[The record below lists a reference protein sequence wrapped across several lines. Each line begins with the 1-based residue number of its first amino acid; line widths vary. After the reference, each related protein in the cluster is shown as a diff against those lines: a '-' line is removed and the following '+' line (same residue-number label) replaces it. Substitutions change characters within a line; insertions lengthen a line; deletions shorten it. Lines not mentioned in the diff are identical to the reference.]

1 MRKYTAIIL
10 KRVIFHFFHYDLSKF
25 ILFLPAD
32 RKGCSNDAGP
42 RTGRTI
48 DWFRYALSGPF
59 GGISG
64 RFFITFSL
72 GYTLLLRWVPVT
84 LTPLKAIR
92 LAEHLPEEG
101 LRVRSNWV
109 PLRKVAMPMVRAVI
123 ATEDNHFLS
132 HRGFDWDA
140 IDRALDENREGK
152 RLRGGSTISQQ
163 TAKNVFCLP
172 ARTWLRKGVEA
183 WFTVL
188 IETFWSKRRIME
200 VYLNVIE
207 TGRNMYGVEAPA
219 RGVYGKTAAELNA
232 YEASMIATVLPNP
245 APPRHGRS
253 VGLHGAPGCP
263 GPLADGQ
270 ARSDR
275 IRPSRRWER

>member
-1 MRKYTAIIL
+1 MICQNLYY
-10 KRVIFHFFHYDLSKF
+10 FC
-25 ILFLPAD
+25 P
-32 RKGCSNDAGP
+32 P
-42 RTGRTI
+42 TGRGAAMMPALVREGRLTG
-48 DWFRYALSGPF
+48 FAMRYL
-59 GGISG
+59 G
-64 RFFITFSL
+64 RLVAYLAVFFITFSL

-183 WFTVL
+183 WFTVR
-188 IETFWSKRRIME
+188 SRGSGPRRVRQDCRRAE
-200 VYLNVIE
+200 RL
-207 TGRNMYGVEAPA
+207 
-219 RGVYGKTAAELNA
+219 RGLDDSDRTAQ
-232 YEASMIATVLPNP
+232 S

>member
-1 MRKYTAIIL
+1 MMPALVREGRLTGFAMRYL
-10 KRVIFHFFHYDLSKF
+10 
-25 ILFLPAD
+25 
-32 RKGCSNDAGP
+32 
-42 RTGRTI
+42 GRLVA
-48 DWFRYALSGPF
+48 YLAV
-59 GGISG
+59 
-64 RFFITFSL
+64 FFITFSL

-200 VYLNVIE
+200 VYLNVVE

-219 RGVYGKTAAELNA
+219 RDVYGKTAAELNA
-232 YEASMIATVLPNP
+232 HEASMIATVLPNP
-245 APPRHGRS
+245 LRRDMAAPSGYMVRRAAQVRS
-253 VGLHGAPGCP
+253 LMGKL
-263 GPLADGQ
+263 GPIEF
-270 ARSDR
+270 DR
-275 IRPSRRWER
+275 PEGGKDKD

>member
-1 MRKYTAIIL
+1 MMPALVREGRLTGFAMRYL
-10 KRVIFHFFHYDLSKF
+10 
-25 ILFLPAD
+25 
-32 RKGCSNDAGP
+32 
-42 RTGRTI
+42 GR
-48 DWFRYALSGPF
+48 L
-59 GGISG
+59 
-64 RFFITFSL
+64 
-72 GYTLLLRWVPVT
+72 V
-84 LTPLKAIR
+84 
-92 LAEHLPEEG
+92 EHLPEEG

-207 TGRNMYGVEAPA
+207 TGRNMYG
-219 RGVYGKTAAELNA
+219 KTAAELNA

-245 APPRHGRS
+245 LRRDMAAPSGYMVRRAAQVRS
-253 VGLHGAPGCP
+253 LMGKL
-263 GPLADGQ
+263 GPIEF
-270 ARSDR
+270 DR
-275 IRPSRRWER
+275 PEGGKDKD

>member
-1 MRKYTAIIL
+1 MMPALVREGRLTGFAMRYL
-10 KRVIFHFFHYDLSKF
+10 
-25 ILFLPAD
+25 
-32 RKGCSNDAGP
+32 
-42 RTGRTI
+42 GRLVA
-48 DWFRYALSGPF
+48 YLAV
-59 GGISG
+59 
-64 RFFITFSL
+64 FFITFSL

-219 RGVYGKTAAELNA
+219 RRRAERLRGLDDSDRTAQ
-232 YEASMIATVLPNP
+232 S

-275 IRPSRRWER
+275 IRPSRRWKR

>member
-1 MRKYTAIIL
+1 MICQNLYY
-10 KRVIFHFFHYDLSKF
+10 FC
-25 ILFLPAD
+25 P
-32 RKGCSNDAGP
+32 P
-42 RTGRTI
+42 TGRGAAMMPALVREGRI

-64 RFFITFSL
+64 RFFHHVLARLHAVVAVGSGDAHAAQGDPSGGASARGGASGALEL
-72 GYTLLLRWVPVT
+72 GSAAEGGHADGARRDRHRGQPF
-84 LTPLKAIR
+84 PLAPGIR
-92 LAEHLPEEG
+92 LG
-101 LRVRSNWV
+101 R
-109 PLRKVAMPMVRAVI
+109 
-123 ATEDNHFLS
+123 
-132 HRGFDWDA
+132 
-140 IDRALDENREGK
+140 DRPALDENREGK

-219 RGVYGKTAAELNA
+219 ATCTAR
-232 YEASMIATVLPNP
+232 LP
-245 APPRHGRS
+245 
-253 VGLHGAPGCP
+253 
-263 GPLADGQ
+263 
-270 ARSDR
+270 
-275 IRPSRRWER
+275 PS

>member
-1 MRKYTAIIL
+1 MMPALVREGRLTGFAMRYL
-10 KRVIFHFFHYDLSKF
+10 
-25 ILFLPAD
+25 
-32 RKGCSNDAGP
+32 
-42 RTGRTI
+42 GRLVA
-48 DWFRYALSGPF
+48 YLAV
-59 GGISG
+59 
-64 RFFITFSL
+64 FFITFSL

-140 IDRALDENREGK
+140 IE
-152 RLRGGSTISQQ
+152 RGGSTISQQ

-245 APPRHGRS
+245 LRRDMAAPSGYMVRRAAQVRS
-253 VGLHGAPGCP
+253 LMGKL
-263 GPLADGQ
+263 GPIEF
-270 ARSDR
+270 DR
-275 IRPSRRWER
+275 PEGGKDKD

>member
-1 MRKYTAIIL
+1 MMPALVREGRLTGFAMRYL
-10 KRVIFHFFHYDLSKF
+10 
-25 ILFLPAD
+25 
-32 RKGCSNDAGP
+32 
-42 RTGRTI
+42 GRLVA
-48 DWFRYALSGPF
+48 YLAV
-59 GGISG
+59 
-64 RFFITFSL
+64 FFITFSL

-123 ATEDNHFLS
+123 ATE
-132 HRGFDWDA
+132 DA

-245 APPRHGRS
+245 LRRDMAAPSGYMVRRAAQVRS
-253 VGLHGAPGCP
+253 LMGKL
-263 GPLADGQ
+263 GPIEF
-270 ARSDR
+270 DR
-275 IRPSRRWER
+275 PEGGKDKD

>member
-1 MRKYTAIIL
+1 MICQNLYY
-10 KRVIFHFFHYDLSKF
+10 FC
-25 ILFLPAD
+25 P
-32 RKGCSNDAGP
+32 P
-42 RTGRTI
+42 TGRGAAMMPALVREGRLTG
-48 DWFRYALSGPF
+48 FAMRYL
-59 GGISG
+59 G
-64 RFFITFSL
+64 RLVAYLAVFFSTFSL

-172 ARTWLRKGVEA
+172 ARTWLRKG
-183 WFTVL
+183 
-188 IETFWSKRRIME
+188 
-200 VYLNVIE
+200 
-207 TGRNMYGVEAPA
+207 G
-219 RGVYGKTAAELNA
+219 RGVVHRTDRDFLEQAADHGGLSECHRNGPQHVWSRGSGSRRVRQDCRRAERLRGLDDSDRTAQ
-232 YEASMIATVLPNP
+232 S

-253 VGLHGAPGCP
+253 VGLHGAPGLP
-263 GPLADGQ
+263 RS
-270 ARSDR
+270 AR
-275 IRPSRRWER
+275 

>member
-1 MRKYTAIIL
+1 MMPALVREGRLTGFAMRYL
-10 KRVIFHFFHYDLSKF
+10 
-25 ILFLPAD
+25 
-32 RKGCSNDAGP
+32 
-42 RTGRTI
+42 GRLVA
-48 DWFRYALSGPF
+48 YLAV
-59 GGISG
+59 
-64 RFFITFSL
+64 FFITFSL

-219 RGVYGKTAAELNA
+219 RDVYGKTAAELNA
-232 YEASMIATVLPNP
+232 YGCLMENARRQLEQCRAALVQAEAEVERQRKIVLTATQELSGLDKLEEKQLEAYRLETARDTEQQISEQVSMRLV
-245 APPRHGRS
+245 RKRS
-253 VGLHGAPGCP
+253 
-263 GPLADGQ
+263 
-270 ARSDR
+270 S
-275 IRPSRRWER
+275 